1 MTNTTYYITLW
12 GFVMTLFLLS
22 FVVSIYYGIG
32 LFNLRVGDI
41 IFSIIIAYYCMSMH
55 IFQDLQHY

>member
-1 MTNTTYYITLW
+1 
-12 GFVMTLFLLS
+12 MTLFLLS

-41 IFSIIIAYYCMSMH
+41 IFSIIIAYYYMSMH